1 MKPALICLGLLL
13 VSAAPQS
20 KQRRPSVPSPEK
32 IRSMLLDKTSSEKLF
47 LEHRENELAELEKN
61 LGMESDGTPCGF
73 FESVSLDYVAL
84 EPGRTHAVIVARS
97 ERCWN
102 DFLTVIERVQ
112 RGQWRL
118 VKTYRFFSKYDHPRV
133 AFPELIST
141 GTHEILIG
149 RSNVGANGTG
159 IWQYDTM
166 VVKLFGGDP
175 QVIFDE
181 PNEANLSIAVN
192 GEKADQFQ
200 HSKWYLVPAEN
211 PGRSK
216 IDIVEDQTLCV
227 NGTKVERWWWHSYDH
242 AVRRFRGVLVDRS
255 SAMDWIKKSSQFHT
269 TTEKLDDR
277 FTCK

>member
-1 MKPALICLGLLL
+1 MRPVLICLGLLL
-13 VSAAPQS
+13 AFAVPRSA
-20 KQRRPSVPSPEK
+20 QRLSVPSPEK
-32 IRSMLLDKTSSEKLF
+32 IRSMLLDKTPYEKLF
-47 LEHRENELAELEKN
+47 LEHRENELADLEKK
-61 LGMESDGTPCGF
+61 LGMESDETPCRL
-73 FESVSLDYVAL
+73 FESVSIDYVAL

-118 VKTYRFFSKYDHPRV
+118 VKTYRLFSKYDHPRI

-149 RSNVGANGTG
+149 RSAVGANGTG

-181 PNEANLSIAVN
+181 PNEANLSIPMR
-192 GEKADQFQ
+192 GENADLFQ
-200 HSKWYLVPAEN
+200 HSKWYLVPSGN
-211 PGRSK
+211 PGRNK
-216 IDIVEDQTLCV
+216 MDIVEDQILCV
-227 NGTKVERWWWHSYDH
+227 NGTKVERWWWHSYDDT
-242 AVRRFRGVLVDRS
+242 VRRFRGVLVDRS
-255 SAMDWIKKSSQFHT
+255 SATDWIKKSSQFHT